1 MKKDQ
6 FDISQFDISIGEFDA
21 PGEAHEFSER
31 YKKTRERNKQKYLYS
46 RPQWR
51 KIASVAAAVALLI
64 ATPFAV
70 NAATDGELFERIW
83 GILGKKDVEA
93 HQEPVYEAEKDS
105 SYYIAY
111 PARNYAELD
120 PETAKALIGDCV
132 EELSLS
138 QEVDGTTI
146 TLLSAVRDDH
156 SAVVA
161 LTLEKEGGVDIL
173 NYSQLDNESKG
184 AWFSDNS
191 TFLFSIGNG
200 GNLYVDLDK
209 STDDKLYCYDYV
221 PLNTFGNG
229 SLRMEI
235 VQYPCTLGERDAL
248 LAEAYGSERAQA
260 VESGTKTTELRIP
273 CENRLGSTAFTNA
286 GGGRI
291 EMSPISMNID
301 MNTGLGLTAEQ
312 AYDPYSAYKICI
324 TFSDGST
331 YTVIEHEYPEVYDCG
346 EYIDNTSY
354 SCGSTDN
361 HYLLIFNRLVNP
373 EDVISVTVNGVG
385 YTR

>member
-1 MKKDQ
+1 MNKDQ
-6 FDISQFDISIGEFDA
+6 FDISIEEFDA
-21 PGEAHEFSER
+21 PGETHEFSER

-46 RPQWR
+46 RPQWQR
-51 KIASVAAAVALLI
+51 IASIAAAAALFI
-64 ATPFAV
+64 ATPFVV

-93 HQEPVYEAEKDS
+93 HQELVYEAEKDS

-111 PARNYAELD
+111 PARDYAELD

-132 EELSLS
+132 QELSLS

-146 TLLSAVRDDH
+146 TLLSAVRDNN

-173 NYSQLDNESKG
+173 DYSQLDNEAKG
-184 AWFSDNS
+184 AWFSEKS
-191 TFLFSIGNG
+191 TFLFNIGYG

-221 PLNTFGNG
+221 PLNTFGTG

-235 VQYPCTLGERDAL
+235 EQYPCTLGERDAL
-248 LAEAYGSERAQA
+248 LAEEYGSEQAQA
-260 VESGTKTTELRIP
+260 VENGKKTTELRIP
-273 CENRLGSTAFTNA
+273 CEKRLGSTAFTNA
-286 GGGRI
+286 GGGQI

-301 MNTGLGLTAEQ
+301 MNTGLGLTPGQ
-312 AYDPYSAYKICI
+312 AYDPYSAYKIVI
-324 TFSDGST
+324 TYRDGST
-331 YTVIEHEYPEVYDCG
+331 YTVLEHEYPDVYACD

-354 SCGSTDN
+354 SCGSLDN
-361 HYLLIFNRLVNP
+361 EFLLIFNRPVDP
-373 EDVISVTVNGVG
+373 EDVVSVTVNGIE

>member
-1 MKKDQ
+1 MNKDQ
-6 FDISQFDISIGEFDA
+6 FDISIEEFDA
-21 PGEAHEFSER
+21 PGETHEFSER

-46 RPQWR
+46 RPQWQR
-51 KIASVAAAVALLI
+51 IASIAAAAALFI
-64 ATPFAV
+64 ATPFVV

-93 HQEPVYEAEKDS
+93 HQELVYEAEKDS

-111 PARNYAELD
+111 PARDYAELD

-132 EELSLS
+132 QELSLS

-146 TLLSAVRDDH
+146 TLLSAVRDNN

-161 LTLEKEGGVDIL
+161 LTLEQEGGVDIL
-173 NYSQLDNESKG
+173 DYSQLDNEAKG
-184 AWFSDNS
+184 AWFSEKS
-191 TFLFSIGNG
+191 TFLFNIGYG

-221 PLNTFGNG
+221 PLNTFGTG

-235 VQYPCTLGERDAL
+235 EQYPCTLGERDAL
-248 LAEAYGSERAQA
+248 LAEEYGSEQAQA
-260 VESGTKTTELRIP
+260 VENGKKTTELRIP
-273 CENRLGSTAFTNA
+273 CEKRLGSTAFTNA
-286 GGGRI
+286 GGGQI

-301 MNTGLGLTAEQ
+301 MNTGLGLTPGQ
-312 AYDPYSAYKICI
+312 AYDPYSAYKIVI
-324 TFSDGST
+324 TYRDGST
-331 YTVIEHEYPEVYDCG
+331 YTVLEHEYPDVYACD

-354 SCGSTDN
+354 SCGSLDN
-361 HYLLIFNRLVNP
+361 EFLLIFNRLVDP
-373 EDVISVTVNGVG
+373 EDVVSVTVNGIE

>member
-1 MKKDQ
+1 MNKDQ
-6 FDISQFDISIGEFDA
+6 FDISIEEFDA
-21 PGEAHEFSER
+21 PGETHEFSER

-46 RPQWR
+46 RPQWQR
-51 KIASVAAAVALLI
+51 IASIAAAAALFI
-64 ATPFAV
+64 ATPFVV

-93 HQEPVYEAEKDS
+93 HQELVYEAEKDS

-111 PARNYAELD
+111 PARDYAELD

-132 EELSLS
+132 QELSLS

-146 TLLSAVRDDH
+146 TLLSAVRDNN

-173 NYSQLDNESKG
+173 DYSQLDNEAKG
-184 AWFSDNS
+184 AWFSEKS
-191 TFLFSIGNG
+191 TFLFNIGYG

-221 PLNTFGNG
+221 PLNTFGTG

-235 VQYPCTLGERDAL
+235 EQYPCTLGERDAL
-248 LAEAYGSERAQA
+248 LAEEYGSEQAQA
-260 VESGTKTTELRIP
+260 VENGKKTTELRIP
-273 CENRLGSTAFTNA
+273 CEKRLGSTAFTNA
-286 GGGRI
+286 GGGQI

-301 MNTGLGLTAEQ
+301 MNTGLGLTPGQ
-312 AYDPYSAYKICI
+312 AYDPYSAYKIVI
-324 TFSDGST
+324 TYRDGST
-331 YTVIEHEYPEVYDCG
+331 YTVLEHEYPDVYACD

-354 SCGSTDN
+354 SCGSLDN
-361 HYLLIFNRLVNP
+361 ELLLIFNRLVDP
-373 EDVISVTVNGVG
+373 EDVVSVTVNGIE

>member
-1 MKKDQ
+1 MNKDQ
-6 FDISQFDISIGEFDA
+6 FDISIEEFDA
-21 PGEAHEFSER
+21 PGETHEFSER

-46 RPQWR
+46 RPQWQR
-51 KIASVAAAVALLI
+51 IASIAAAAALFI
-64 ATPFAV
+64 ATPFVV

-93 HQEPVYEAEKDS
+93 HQELVYEAEKDS

-111 PARNYAELD
+111 PARDYAELD

-132 EELSLS
+132 QELSLS

-146 TLLSAVRDDH
+146 TLLSAVRDNN

-173 NYSQLDNESKG
+173 DYSQLDNEAKG
-184 AWFSDNS
+184 AWFSEKS
-191 TFLFSIGNG
+191 TFLFNIGYG

-221 PLNTFGNG
+221 PLNTFGTG

-235 VQYPCTLGERDAL
+235 EQYPCTLGERDAL
-248 LAEAYGSERAQA
+248 LAEEYGSEQAQA
-260 VESGTKTTELRIP
+260 VETGKKTTELRIP
-273 CENRLGSTAFTNA
+273 CEKRLGSTAFTNA
-286 GGGRI
+286 GGGQI

-301 MNTGLGLTAEQ
+301 MNTGLGLTPGQ
-312 AYDPYSAYKICI
+312 AYDPYSAYKIVI
-324 TFSDGST
+324 TYRDGST
-331 YTVIEHEYPEVYDCG
+331 YTVLEHEYPDVYACD

-354 SCGSTDN
+354 SCGSLDN
-361 HYLLIFNRLVNP
+361 EFLLIFNRLVDP
-373 EDVISVTVNGVG
+373 EDVVSVTVNGIE

>member
-1 MKKDQ
+1 MNKDQ
-6 FDISQFDISIGEFDA
+6 FDISIEEFDA
-21 PGEAHEFSER
+21 PGETHEFSER

-46 RPQWR
+46 RPQWQR
-51 KIASVAAAVALLI
+51 ITSIAAAAALFI
-64 ATPFAV
+64 ATPFVV

-93 HQEPVYEAEKDS
+93 HQELVYEAEKDS

-111 PARNYAELD
+111 PARDYAELD

-132 EELSLS
+132 QELSLS

-146 TLLSAVRDDH
+146 TLLSAVRDNN

-173 NYSQLDNESKG
+173 DYSQLDNEAKG
-184 AWFSDNS
+184 AWFSEKS
-191 TFLFSIGNG
+191 TFLFNIGYG

-221 PLNTFGNG
+221 PLNTFGTG

-235 VQYPCTLGERDAL
+235 EQYPCTLGERDAL
-248 LAEAYGSERAQA
+248 LAEEYGSEQAQA
-260 VESGTKTTELRIP
+260 VENGKKTTELRIP
-273 CENRLGSTAFTNA
+273 CEKRLGSTAFTNA
-286 GGGRI
+286 GGGQI

-301 MNTGLGLTAEQ
+301 MNTGLGLTPGQ
-312 AYDPYSAYKICI
+312 AYDPYSAYKIVI
-324 TFSDGST
+324 TYRDGST
-331 YTVIEHEYPEVYDCG
+331 YTVLEHEYPDVYACDEC
-346 EYIDNTSY
+346 IDNTSY
-354 SCGSTDN
+354 SCGSLDN
-361 HYLLIFNRLVNP
+361 EFLLIFNRLVDP
-373 EDVISVTVNGVG
+373 EDVVSVTVNGIE

>member
-1 MKKDQ
+1 MNKDQ
-6 FDISQFDISIGEFDA
+6 FDISIEEFDA
-21 PGEAHEFSER
+21 PGETHEFSER

-46 RPQWR
+46 RPQWQR
-51 KIASVAAAVALLI
+51 IASIAAAAALFI
-64 ATPFAV
+64 ATPFVV

-83 GILGKKDVEA
+83 GVLGKKDVEA
-93 HQEPVYEAEKDS
+93 HQELVYEAEKDS

-111 PARNYAELD
+111 PARDYAELD

-132 EELSLS
+132 QELSLS

-146 TLLSAVRDDH
+146 TLLSAVRDNN

-173 NYSQLDNESKG
+173 DYSQLDNEAKG
-184 AWFSDNS
+184 AWFSEKS
-191 TFLFSIGNG
+191 TFLFNIGYG

-221 PLNTFGNG
+221 PLNTFGTG

-235 VQYPCTLGERDAL
+235 EQYPCTLGERDAL
-248 LAEAYGSERAQA
+248 LAEEYGSEQAQA
-260 VESGTKTTELRIP
+260 VENGKKTTELRIP
-273 CENRLGSTAFTNA
+273 CEKRLGSTAFTNA
-286 GGGRI
+286 GGGQI

-301 MNTGLGLTAEQ
+301 MNTGLGLTPGQ
-312 AYDPYSAYKICI
+312 AYDPYSAYKIVI
-324 TFSDGST
+324 TYRDGST
-331 YTVIEHEYPEVYDCG
+331 YTVLEHEYPDVYACD

-354 SCGSTDN
+354 SCGSLDN
-361 HYLLIFNRLVNP
+361 EFLLIFNRLVDP
-373 EDVISVTVNGVG
+373 EDVVSITVNGIE

>member
-1 MKKDQ
+1 MNKDQ
-6 FDISQFDISIGEFDA
+6 FDISIEEFDA
-21 PGEAHEFSER
+21 PGETHEFSER

-46 RPQWR
+46 RPQWQR
-51 KIASVAAAVALLI
+51 ITSIAAAAALFI
-64 ATPFAV
+64 ATPFVV

-93 HQEPVYEAEKDS
+93 HQELVYEAEKDS

-111 PARNYAELD
+111 PARDYAELD

-132 EELSLS
+132 QELSLS

-146 TLLSAVRDDH
+146 TLLSAVRDNN
-156 SAVVA
+156 SAVIA

-173 NYSQLDNESKG
+173 DYSQLDNEAKG
-184 AWFSDNS
+184 AWFSEKS
-191 TFLFSIGNG
+191 TFLFNIGYG

-221 PLNTFGNG
+221 PLNTFGTG

-235 VQYPCTLGERDAL
+235 EQYPCTLGERDAL
-248 LAEAYGSERAQA
+248 LAEEYGSEQAQA
-260 VESGTKTTELRIP
+260 VENGKKTTELRIP
-273 CENRLGSTAFTNA
+273 CEKRLGSTAFTNA
-286 GGGRI
+286 GGGQI

-301 MNTGLGLTAEQ
+301 MNTGLGLTPGQ
-312 AYDPYSAYKICI
+312 AYDPYSAYKIVI
-324 TFSDGST
+324 TYRDGST
-331 YTVIEHEYPEVYDCG
+331 YTVLEHEYPDVYACD

-354 SCGSTDN
+354 SCGSLDN
-361 HYLLIFNRLVNP
+361 EFLLIFNRLVDP
-373 EDVISVTVNGVG
+373 EDVVSVTVNGIE

>member
-1 MKKDQ
+1 MNKDQ
-6 FDISQFDISIGEFDA
+6 FDISIEEFDA
-21 PGEAHEFSER
+21 PGETHEFSER
-31 YKKTRERNKQKYLYS
+31 YKKTRERNKQKYLYH
-46 RPQWR
+46 RPQWQR
-51 KIASVAAAVALLI
+51 IASIAAAAALFI
-64 ATPFAV
+64 ATPFVV

-83 GILGKKDVEA
+83 GILGKKNVEA

-111 PARNYAELD
+111 PAREYAELD
-120 PETAKALIGDCV
+120 PEIAKALIGDCV
-132 EELSLS
+132 EELSIS

-146 TLLSAVRDDH
+146 TFLSAVRDNN

-173 NYSQLDNESKG
+173 NYSQLDNEAKG
-184 AWFSDNS
+184 AWFSEAS
-191 TFLFSIGNG
+191 TFLFNIGYG

-209 STDDKLYCYDYV
+209 STEDKLYCYDYV

-235 VQYPCTLGERDAL
+235 EQYPCTLGERDAL
-248 LAEAYGSERAQA
+248 LAEAYGSEQAMA
-260 VESGTKTTELRIP
+260 VENGKKSISIDIP
-273 CENRLGSTAFTNA
+273 CGNRLESAEFTNA

-291 EMSPISMNID
+291 EMSPISMNVD
-301 MNTGLGLTAEQ
+301 MNTGLGLTPEQ
-312 AYDPYSAYKICI
+312 AYDPYSAYKIVI
-324 TFSDGST
+324 TYKDGST
-331 YTVIEHEYPEVYDCG
+331 YTVVEHEYPDVYACG

-354 SCGSTDN
+354 SCGSLDN
-361 HYLLIFNRLVNP
+361 EYLLIFNRLVNP
-373 EDVISVTVNGVG
+373 EDVVSVTVNGVE

>member
-1 MKKDQ
+1 MNKDQ
-6 FDISQFDISIGEFDA
+6 FDISIEEFDA
-21 PGEAHEFSER
+21 PGETHEFSER

-46 RPQWR
+46 RPQWQR
-51 KIASVAAAVALLI
+51 IASIAAAAALFI
-64 ATPFAV
+64 ATPFVV

-93 HQEPVYEAEKDS
+93 HQELVYEAEKDS
-105 SYYIAY
+105 SYYITY
-111 PARNYAELD
+111 PARDYAELD

-132 EELSLS
+132 QELSLS

-146 TLLSAVRDDH
+146 TLLSAVRDNN

-173 NYSQLDNESKG
+173 DYSQLDNEAKG
-184 AWFSDNS
+184 AWFSEKS
-191 TFLFSIGNG
+191 TFLFNIGYG

-221 PLNTFGNG
+221 PLNTFGTG

-235 VQYPCTLGERDAL
+235 EQYPCTLGERDAL
-248 LAEAYGSERAQA
+248 LAEEYGSEQAQA
-260 VESGTKTTELRIP
+260 VENGKKTTELRIP
-273 CENRLGSTAFTNA
+273 CEKRLGSTTFTNA
-286 GGGRI
+286 GGGQI

-301 MNTGLGLTAEQ
+301 MNTGLGLTPGQ
-312 AYDPYSAYKICI
+312 AYDPYSAYKIVI
-324 TFSDGST
+324 TYRDGST
-331 YTVIEHEYPEVYDCG
+331 YTVLEHEYPDVYACD

-354 SCGSTDN
+354 SCGSLDN
-361 HYLLIFNRLVNP
+361 EFLLIFNRLVDP
-373 EDVISVTVNGVG
+373 EDVVSVTVNGIE

>member
-1 MKKDQ
+1 MNKDQ
-6 FDISQFDISIGEFDA
+6 FDISIEEFDA
-21 PGEAHEFSER
+21 PGETHEFSER
-31 YKKTRERNKQKYLYS
+31 YKKTRERNKQKYLYH
-46 RPQWR
+46 RPQWQ
-51 KIASVAAAVALLI
+51 KIASIAAAAALFI
-64 ATPFAV
+64 ATPFVV

-120 PETAKALIGDCV
+120 PETAKALIGGCV
-132 EELSLS
+132 QELSIS

-146 TLLSAVRDDH
+146 TLLSAVRDNN

-161 LTLEKEGGVDIL
+161 LTLEKEGGVDVL
-173 NYSQLDNESKG
+173 DYSQLDNESKG
-184 AWFSDNS
+184 AWFSADS
-191 TFLFSIGNG
+191 TFLFNIGYG

-209 STDDKLYCYDYV
+209 STDEKLYCYDYV

-235 VQYPCTLGERDAL
+235 EQYPCTLGERDAL
-248 LAEAYGSERAQA
+248 LAEAYGSEQAMA
-260 VESGTKTTELRIP
+260 VENGKKTVSINIP
-273 CENRLGSTAFTNA
+273 CGNRLASAEFTNA

-301 MNTGLGLTAEQ
+301 MNTGLGLTPEQ
-312 AYDPYSAYKICI
+312 AYDPYSAYKIVI
-324 TFSDGST
+324 TYRDGST
-331 YTVIEHEYPEVYDCG
+331 YTVIEHEYPDVYACG

-354 SCGSTDN
+354 SCGSLDN
-361 HYLLIFNRLVNP
+361 EYLLIFNRLVNP
-373 EDVISVTVNGVG
+373 EDVVSVTVNDVE

>member
-1 MKKDQ
+1 MNKDQ
-6 FDISQFDISIGEFDA
+6 FDISIEEFDA
-21 PGEAHEFSER
+21 PGETHEFSER

-46 RPQWR
+46 RPQWQR
-51 KIASVAAAVALLI
+51 IASIAAAAALFI
-64 ATPFAV
+64 ATPFVV

-93 HQEPVYEAEKDS
+93 HQELVYEAEKDS

-111 PARNYAELD
+111 PARDYAELD

-132 EELSLS
+132 QELSLS

-146 TLLSAVRDDH
+146 TLLSAVRDNN

-173 NYSQLDNESKG
+173 DYSQLDNEAKG
-184 AWFSDNS
+184 AWFSEKS
-191 TFLFSIGNG
+191 TFLFNIGYG

-221 PLNTFGNG
+221 PLNTFGTG

-235 VQYPCTLGERDAL
+235 EQYPCTLGERDAL
-248 LAEAYGSERAQA
+248 LAEEYGSEQAQA
-260 VESGTKTTELRIP
+260 VENGKKTTELRIP
-273 CENRLGSTAFTNA
+273 CEKRLGSTTFTNA
-286 GGGRI
+286 GGGQI

-301 MNTGLGLTAEQ
+301 MNTGLGLTPGQ
-312 AYDPYSAYKICI
+312 AYDPYSAYKIVI
-324 TFSDGST
+324 TYRDGST
-331 YTVIEHEYPEVYDCG
+331 YTVLEHEYPDVYACD

-354 SCGSTDN
+354 SCGSLDN
-361 HYLLIFNRLVNP
+361 EFLLIFNRLVDP
-373 EDVISVTVNGVG
+373 EDVVSVTVNGIE

>member
-1 MKKDQ
+1 MNKDQ
-6 FDISQFDISIGEFDA
+6 FDISIEEFDA
-21 PGEAHEFSER
+21 PGETHEFSER

-46 RPQWR
+46 RPQWQR
-51 KIASVAAAVALLI
+51 IASIAAAAALFI
-64 ATPFAV
+64 ATPFVV

-93 HQEPVYEAEKDS
+93 HQELVYEAEKDS
-105 SYYIAY
+105 SYYITY
-111 PARNYAELD
+111 PARDYAELD

-132 EELSLS
+132 QELSLS

-146 TLLSAVRDDH
+146 TLLSAVRDNN

-173 NYSQLDNESKG
+173 DYSQLDNEAKG
-184 AWFSDNS
+184 AWFSEKS
-191 TFLFSIGNG
+191 TFLFNIGYG

-221 PLNTFGNG
+221 PLNTFGTG

-235 VQYPCTLGERDAL
+235 EQYPCTLGERDAL
-248 LAEAYGSERAQA
+248 LAEEYGSEQAQA
-260 VESGTKTTELRIP
+260 VENGKKTTELRIP
-273 CENRLGSTAFTNA
+273 CEKRLGSTAFTNA
-286 GGGRI
+286 GGGQI

-301 MNTGLGLTAEQ
+301 MNTGLGLTPGQ
-312 AYDPYSAYKICI
+312 AYDPYSAYKIVI
-324 TFSDGST
+324 TYRDGST
-331 YTVIEHEYPEVYDCG
+331 YTVLEHEYPDVYACD

-354 SCGSTDN
+354 SCGSLDN
-361 HYLLIFNRLVNP
+361 EFLLIFNRLVDP
-373 EDVISVTVNGVG
+373 EDVVSVTVNGIE

>member
-1 MKKDQ
+1 MNKDQ
-6 FDISQFDISIGEFDA
+6 FDISIEEFDA
-21 PGEAHEFSER
+21 PGETHEFSER

-46 RPQWR
+46 RPQWQR
-51 KIASVAAAVALLI
+51 ITSIAAAAALFI
-64 ATPFAV
+64 ATPFVV

-93 HQEPVYEAEKDS
+93 HQELVYEAEKDS

-111 PARNYAELD
+111 PARDYAELD

-132 EELSLS
+132 QELSLS

-146 TLLSAVRDDH
+146 TLLSAVRDNN

-173 NYSQLDNESKG
+173 DYSQLDNEAKG
-184 AWFSDNS
+184 AWFSEKS
-191 TFLFSIGNG
+191 TFLFNIGYG

-221 PLNTFGNG
+221 PLNTFGKG

-235 VQYPCTLGERDAL
+235 EQYPCTLGERDAL
-248 LAEAYGSERAQA
+248 LAEEYGSEQAQA
-260 VESGTKTTELRIP
+260 VENGKKTTELRIP
-273 CENRLGSTAFTNA
+273 CEKRLGSTAFTNA
-286 GGGRI
+286 GGGQI

-301 MNTGLGLTAEQ
+301 MNTGLGLTPGQ
-312 AYDPYSAYKICI
+312 AYDPYSAYKIVI
-324 TFSDGST
+324 TYRDGST
-331 YTVIEHEYPEVYDCG
+331 YTVLEHEYPDVYACD

-354 SCGSTDN
+354 SCGSLDN
-361 HYLLIFNRLVNP
+361 EFLLIFNRLVDP
-373 EDVISVTVNGVG
+373 EDVVSVTVNGIE

>member
-1 MKKDQ
+1 MNKDQ
-6 FDISQFDISIGEFDA
+6 FDISIEEFDA
-21 PGEAHEFSER
+21 PGETHEFSER

-46 RPQWR
+46 RPQWQR
-51 KIASVAAAVALLI
+51 IASIAAAAALFI
-64 ATPFAV
+64 ATPFVV

-93 HQEPVYEAEKDS
+93 HQELVYEAEKDS

-111 PARNYAELD
+111 PARDYAELD

-132 EELSLS
+132 QELSLS

-146 TLLSAVRDDH
+146 TLLSAVRDNN

-173 NYSQLDNESKG
+173 DYSQLDNEAKG
-184 AWFSDNS
+184 AWFSEKS
-191 TFLFSIGNG
+191 TFLFNIGYG

-221 PLNTFGNG
+221 HLNTFGTG
-229 SLRMEI
+229 SLRLEI
-235 VQYPCTLGERDAL
+235 EQYPCTLGERDAL
-248 LAEAYGSERAQA
+248 LAEEYGSEQAQA
-260 VESGTKTTELRIP
+260 VENGKKTTELRIP
-273 CENRLGSTAFTNA
+273 CEKRLGSTAFTNA
-286 GGGRI
+286 GGGQI

-301 MNTGLGLTAEQ
+301 MNTGLGLTPGQ
-312 AYDPYSAYKICI
+312 AYDPYSAYKIVI
-324 TFSDGST
+324 TYRDGST
-331 YTVIEHEYPEVYDCG
+331 YTVLEHEYPDVYACD

-354 SCGSTDN
+354 SCGSLDN
-361 HYLLIFNRLVNP
+361 EFLLIFNRLVDP
-373 EDVISVTVNGVG
+373 EDVVSVTVNGIE

>member
-1 MKKDQ
+1 MNKDQ
-6 FDISQFDISIGEFDA
+6 FDISIEEFDA
-21 PGEAHEFSER
+21 PGETHEFSEG
-31 YKKTRERNKQKYLYS
+31 YKKTRERNKQKYLYH
-46 RPQWR
+46 RPQWQ
-51 KIASVAAAVALLI
+51 KIASIAAAAALFI
-64 ATPFAV
+64 ATPFVV

-93 HQEPVYEAEKDS
+93 HQELVYEAEKDS

-111 PARNYAELD
+111 PAREYAETD
-120 PETAKALIGDCV
+120 PETVQALIGDCV
-132 EELSLS
+132 EELSIS

-146 TLLSAVRDDH
+146 TLLTAVRDNH

-173 NYSQLDNESKG
+173 DYSQLDNESKG
-184 AWFSDNS
+184 AWFSADS
-191 TFLFSIGNG
+191 TFLFNIGYG

-209 STDDKLYCYDYV
+209 STGDKLYCYDYV

-235 VQYPCTLGERDAL
+235 EQYPCTLGERDAL
-248 LAEAYGSERAQA
+248 LAEAYGSEQAQA
-260 VESGTKTTELRIP
+260 VESGKKTTGLRIP
-273 CENRLGSTAFTNA
+273 CGNRLGSTEFTNA

-312 AYDPYSAYKICI
+312 AYDPYSAYKIVI
-324 TFSDGST
+324 TYSDGST
-331 YTVIEHEYPEVYDCG
+331 YTVIEHEYPDVYTCE

-354 SCGSTDN
+354 SCGSLDN
-361 HYLLIFNRLVNP
+361 EYLLIFNRLVNP
-373 EDVISVTVNGVG
+373 EDVVSVTVNGVE

>member
-1 MKKDQ
+1 MNKDQ
-6 FDISQFDISIGEFDA
+6 FDISIEEFDA
-21 PGEAHEFSER
+21 PGETHEFSER

-46 RPQWR
+46 RPQWQR
-51 KIASVAAAVALLI
+51 IASIAAAAALFI
-64 ATPFAV
+64 ATPFVV

-93 HQEPVYEAEKDS
+93 HQELVYEAKKDS

-111 PARNYAELD
+111 PARDYAELD

-132 EELSLS
+132 QELSLS

-146 TLLSAVRDDH
+146 TLLSAVRDNN

-173 NYSQLDNESKG
+173 DYSQLDNEAKG
-184 AWFSDNS
+184 AWFSEKS
-191 TFLFSIGNG
+191 TFLFNIGYG

-221 PLNTFGNG
+221 PLNTFGTG

-235 VQYPCTLGERDAL
+235 EQYPCTLGERDAL
-248 LAEAYGSERAQA
+248 LAEEYGSEQAQA
-260 VESGTKTTELRIP
+260 VENGKKTTELRIP
-273 CENRLGSTAFTNA
+273 CEKRLGSTAFTNA
-286 GGGRI
+286 GGGQI

-301 MNTGLGLTAEQ
+301 MNTGLGLTPGQ
-312 AYDPYSAYKICI
+312 AYDPYSAYKIVI
-324 TFSDGST
+324 TYRDGST
-331 YTVIEHEYPEVYDCG
+331 YTVLEHEYPDVYACD

-354 SCGSTDN
+354 SCGSLDN
-361 HYLLIFNRLVNP
+361 EFLLIFNRLVDP
-373 EDVISVTVNGVG
+373 EDVVSVTVNGIE

>member
-1 MKKDQ
+1 MNKDQ
-6 FDISQFDISIGEFDA
+6 FDISIEEFDA
-21 PGEAHEFSER
+21 PGETHEFSER
-31 YKKTRERNKQKYLYS
+31 YKKTRERNKQKYLYH
-46 RPQWR
+46 RPQWQ
-51 KIASVAAAVALLI
+51 KIASIAAAAALFI
-64 ATPFAV
+64 ATPFVV

-93 HQEPVYEAEKDS
+93 HQELVYEAEKDS

-111 PARNYAELD
+111 PAREYAELD

-138 QEVDGTTI
+138 REIDGTTI
-146 TLLSAVRDDH
+146 TLLSAVRDNN

-161 LTLEKEGGVDIL
+161 LTLEKEGGVDVL
-173 NYSQLDNESKG
+173 DYSRLDNEAKG
-184 AWFSDNS
+184 AWFSEKS
-191 TFLFSIGNG
+191 TFVFNIGYG

-209 STDDKLYCYDYV
+209 STDEKLYCYDYV

-235 VQYPCTLGERDAL
+235 EQYPCTLGERDAL
-248 LAEAYGSERAQA
+248 LAEAYGSEQAMA
-260 VESGTKTTELRIP
+260 VENGKKTVSINIP
-273 CENRLGSTAFTNA
+273 CENRLASAEFTNA

-301 MNTGLGLTAEQ
+301 MNTGLGLTPEQ
-312 AYDPYSAYKICI
+312 AYDPYSAYKIVV
-324 TFSDGST
+324 TYRDGST
-331 YTVIEHEYPEVYDCG
+331 YTVVEHEYPDVYACG

-354 SCGSTDN
+354 SCGSLDN
-361 HYLLIFNRLVNP
+361 EYLLIFNRLVNP
-373 EDVISVTVNGVG
+373 EDVVSVTVNGVE

>member
-1 MKKDQ
+1 MNKDQ
-6 FDISQFDISIGEFDA
+6 FDISIEEFDA
-21 PGEAHEFSER
+21 PGETHEFSER

-46 RPQWR
+46 RPQWQR
-51 KIASVAAAVALLI
+51 IASIAAAAALFI
-64 ATPFAV
+64 ATPFVV

-93 HQEPVYEAEKDS
+93 HQELVYEAEKDS

-111 PARNYAELD
+111 PARDYAELD

-132 EELSLS
+132 QELSLS

-146 TLLSAVRDDH
+146 TLLSAVRDNN
-156 SAVVA
+156 SAVIA

-173 NYSQLDNESKG
+173 DYSQLDNEAKG
-184 AWFSDNS
+184 AWFSEKS
-191 TFLFSIGNG
+191 TFLFNIGYG

-221 PLNTFGNG
+221 PLNTFGTG

-235 VQYPCTLGERDAL
+235 EQYPCTLGERDAL
-248 LAEAYGSERAQA
+248 LAEEYGSEQAQA
-260 VESGTKTTELRIP
+260 VENGKKTTELRIP
-273 CENRLGSTAFTNA
+273 CEKRLGSTAFTNA
-286 GGGRI
+286 GGGQI

-301 MNTGLGLTAEQ
+301 MNTGLGLTPGQ
-312 AYDPYSAYKICI
+312 AYDPYSAYKIVI
-324 TFSDGST
+324 TYRDGST
-331 YTVIEHEYPEVYDCG
+331 YTVLEHEYPDVYACD

-354 SCGSTDN
+354 SCGSLDN
-361 HYLLIFNRLVNP
+361 EFLLIFNRLVDP
-373 EDVISVTVNGVG
+373 EDVVSVTVNGIE

>member
-1 MKKDQ
+1 MNKDQ
-6 FDISQFDISIGEFDA
+6 FDISIEEFDA
-21 PGEAHEFSER
+21 PGETHEFSER

-46 RPQWR
+46 RPQWQR
-51 KIASVAAAVALLI
+51 IASIAAAAALFI
-64 ATPFAV
+64 ATPFVV

-93 HQEPVYEAEKDS
+93 HQELVYEAEKDS

-111 PARNYAELD
+111 PARDYAELD

-132 EELSLS
+132 QELSLS
-138 QEVDGTTI
+138 QEVDGTMI
-146 TLLSAVRDDH
+146 TLLSAVRDNN

-173 NYSQLDNESKG
+173 DYSQLDNEAKG
-184 AWFSDNS
+184 AWFSEKS
-191 TFLFSIGNG
+191 TFLFNIGYG

-221 PLNTFGNG
+221 PLNTFGTG

-235 VQYPCTLGERDAL
+235 EQYPCTLGERDAL
-248 LAEAYGSERAQA
+248 LAEEYGSEQAQA
-260 VESGTKTTELRIP
+260 VENGKKTTELRIP
-273 CENRLGSTAFTNA
+273 CEKRLGSTAFTNA
-286 GGGRI
+286 GGGQI
-291 EMSPISMNID
+291 EISPISMNID
-301 MNTGLGLTAEQ
+301 MNTGLGLTPGQ
-312 AYDPYSAYKICI
+312 AYDPYSAYKIVI
-324 TFSDGST
+324 TYRDGST
-331 YTVIEHEYPEVYDCG
+331 YTVLEHEYPDVYACD

-354 SCGSTDN
+354 SCGSLDN
-361 HYLLIFNRLVNP
+361 EFLLIFNRLVDP
-373 EDVISVTVNGVG
+373 EDVVSVTVNGIE

>member
-1 MKKDQ
+1 MNKDQ
-6 FDISQFDISIGEFDA
+6 FDISIEEFDA
-21 PGEAHEFSER
+21 PGETHEFSER
-31 YKKTRERNKQKYLYS
+31 YKKTRERNKQKYLYH
-46 RPQWR
+46 RPQWQR
-51 KIASVAAAVALLI
+51 IASIAAAAALFI
-64 ATPFAV
+64 ATPFVV

-105 SYYIAY
+105 GYYIAY
-111 PARNYAELD
+111 PARDYAELD

-138 QEVDGTTI
+138 QEIDGTTI
-146 TLLSAVRDDH
+146 TLLSAVRDNN

-173 NYSQLDNESKG
+173 NYSRLDNEAKG
-184 AWFSDNS
+184 AWFSENS
-191 TFLFSIGNG
+191 TFVFNIGYG

-209 STDDKLYCYDYV
+209 STDEKLYCYDYV

-235 VQYPCTLGERDAL
+235 EQYPCTLGERDAL
-248 LAEAYGSERAQA
+248 LAEAYGSEQAMA
-260 VESGTKTTELRIP
+260 VESGKKTVIINIP
-273 CENRLGSTAFTNA
+273 CENRLGSAVFTNA

-301 MNTGLGLTAEQ
+301 MNTGLGLTPEQ
-312 AYDPYSAYKICI
+312 AYDPYSAYKIVI
-324 TFSDGST
+324 TYKDGST
-331 YTVIEHEYPEVYDCG
+331 YTVIEHEYPDVYACG

-354 SCGSTDN
+354 SCGSLDN
-361 HYLLIFNRLVNP
+361 EYLLIFNRLVNP
-373 EDVISVTVNGVG
+373 EDVVSVTVNGVE

>member
-1 MKKDQ
+1 MNKDQ
-6 FDISQFDISIGEFDA
+6 FDISIEEFDA
-21 PGEAHEFSER
+21 PGETHEFSEG
-31 YKKTRERNKQKYLYS
+31 YKKTRERNKQKYLYH
-46 RPQWR
+46 RPQWQ
-51 KIASVAAAVALLI
+51 KIASIAAAAALFI
-64 ATPFAV
+64 ATPFVV

-93 HQEPVYEAEKDS
+93 HQELVYEAEKDS

-111 PARNYAELD
+111 PARDYAELD

-132 EELSLS
+132 QELSLS

-146 TLLSAVRDDH
+146 TLLSAVRDNN

-173 NYSQLDNESKG
+173 DYSQLDNEAKG
-184 AWFSDNS
+184 AWFSEKS
-191 TFLFSIGNG
+191 TFLFNIGYG

-221 PLNTFGNG
+221 SLNTFGTG

-235 VQYPCTLGERDAL
+235 EQYPCTLGERDAL
-248 LAEAYGSERAQA
+248 LAEEYGSEQAQA
-260 VESGTKTTELRIP
+260 VENGKKTTELRIP
-273 CENRLGSTAFTNA
+273 CEKRLGSTAFTNA
-286 GGGRI
+286 GGGQI

-301 MNTGLGLTAEQ
+301 MNTGLGLTPGQ
-312 AYDPYSAYKICI
+312 AYDPYSAYKIVI
-324 TFSDGST
+324 TYRDGST
-331 YTVIEHEYPEVYDCG
+331 YTVLEHEYPDVYACD

-354 SCGSTDN
+354 SCGSLDN
-361 HYLLIFNRLVNP
+361 EFLLIFNRLVDP
-373 EDVISVTVNGVG
+373 EDVVSVTVNGIE

>member
-1 MKKDQ
+1 MNKDQ
-6 FDISQFDISIGEFDA
+6 FDISIEEFDA
-21 PGEAHEFSER
+21 PGETHEFSER

-46 RPQWR
+46 RPQWQR
-51 KIASVAAAVALLI
+51 ITSIAAAAALFI
-64 ATPFAV
+64 ATPFVV

-93 HQEPVYEAEKDS
+93 HQELVYEAEKDS

-111 PARNYAELD
+111 PARDYAELD

-132 EELSLS
+132 QELSLS

-146 TLLSAVRDDH
+146 TLLSAVRDNN
-156 SAVVA
+156 SAVIA
-161 LTLEKEGGVDIL
+161 LTHEKEGGVDIL
-173 NYSQLDNESKG
+173 DYSQLDNEAKG
-184 AWFSDNS
+184 AWFSEKS
-191 TFLFSIGNG
+191 TFLFNIGYG

-221 PLNTFGNG
+221 PLNTFGTG

-235 VQYPCTLGERDAL
+235 EQYPCTLGERDAL
-248 LAEAYGSERAQA
+248 LAEEYGSEQAQA
-260 VESGTKTTELRIP
+260 VENGKKTTELRIP
-273 CENRLGSTAFTNA
+273 CEKRLGSTAFTNA
-286 GGGRI
+286 GGGQI

-301 MNTGLGLTAEQ
+301 MNTGLGLTPGQ
-312 AYDPYSAYKICI
+312 AYDPYSAYKIVI
-324 TFSDGST
+324 TYRDGST
-331 YTVIEHEYPEVYDCG
+331 YTVLEHEYPDVYACD

-354 SCGSTDN
+354 SCGSLDN
-361 HYLLIFNRLVNP
+361 EFLLIFNRLVDP
-373 EDVISVTVNGVG
+373 EDVVSVTVNGIE

>member
-1 MKKDQ
+1 MNKDQ
-6 FDISQFDISIGEFDA
+6 FDISIEEFDA
-21 PGEAHEFSER
+21 PGETHEFSER
-31 YKKTRERNKQKYLYS
+31 YKKTRERNKQKYLYH
-46 RPQWR
+46 RPQWQ
-51 KIASVAAAVALLI
+51 KIASIAAAAALFI
-64 ATPFAV
+64 ATPFVV

-93 HQEPVYEAEKDS
+93 HQELVYEAEKDS

-111 PARNYAELD
+111 PARDYAELD

-132 EELSLS
+132 QELSLS

-146 TLLSAVRDDH
+146 TLLSAVRDNN

-173 NYSQLDNESKG
+173 DYSQLDNEAKG
-184 AWFSDNS
+184 AWFSEKS
-191 TFLFSIGNG
+191 TFLFNIGYG

-221 PLNTFGNG
+221 PLNTFGTG

-235 VQYPCTLGERDAL
+235 EQYPCTLGERDAL
-248 LAEAYGSERAQA
+248 LAEEYGSEQAQA
-260 VESGTKTTELRIP
+260 VENGKKTTELRIP
-273 CENRLGSTAFTNA
+273 CEKRLGSTAFTNA
-286 GGGRI
+286 GGGQI

-301 MNTGLGLTAEQ
+301 MNTGLGLTPGQ
-312 AYDPYSAYKICI
+312 AYDPYSAYKIVI
-324 TFSDGST
+324 TYRDGST
-331 YTVIEHEYPEVYDCG
+331 YTVLEHEYPDVYACD

-354 SCGSTDN
+354 SCGSLDN
-361 HYLLIFNRLVNP
+361 EFLLIFNRLVDP
-373 EDVISVTVNGVG
+373 EDVVSVTVNGIE

>member
-1 MKKDQ
+1 MNKDQ
-6 FDISQFDISIGEFDA
+6 FDISIEEFDA
-21 PGEAHEFSER
+21 PGETHEFSER

-46 RPQWR
+46 RPQWQR
-51 KIASVAAAVALLI
+51 ITSIAAAAALFI
-64 ATPFAV
+64 ATPFVV

-93 HQEPVYEAEKDS
+93 HQELVYEAEKDS

-111 PARNYAELD
+111 PARDYAELD

-132 EELSLS
+132 QELSLS

-146 TLLSAVRDDH
+146 TLLSAVRDNN

-173 NYSQLDNESKG
+173 DYSQLDNEAKG
-184 AWFSDNS
+184 AWFSEKS
-191 TFLFSIGNG
+191 TFLFNIGYG

-221 PLNTFGNG
+221 PLNTFGTG

-235 VQYPCTLGERDAL
+235 EQYPCTLGERDAL
-248 LAEAYGSERAQA
+248 LAEEYGSEQAQA
-260 VESGTKTTELRIP
+260 VENGKKTTELRIP
-273 CENRLGSTAFTNA
+273 CEKRLGSTAFTNA
-286 GGGRI
+286 GGGQI

-301 MNTGLGLTAEQ
+301 MNTGLGLTPGQ
-312 AYDPYSAYKICI
+312 AYDPYSAYKIVI
-324 TFSDGST
+324 TYRDGST
-331 YTVIEHEYPEVYDCG
+331 YTVLEHEYPDVYACD

-354 SCGSTDN
+354 SCGSLDN
-361 HYLLIFNRLVNP
+361 EFLLIFNRLVDP
-373 EDVISVTVNGVG
+373 EDVVSVTVNGIE

>member
-1 MKKDQ
+1 MNKDQ
-6 FDISQFDISIGEFDA
+6 FDISIEEFDA
-21 PGEAHEFSER
+21 PGETHEFSER

-46 RPQWR
+46 RPQWQR
-51 KIASVAAAVALLI
+51 IASIAAAAALFI
-64 ATPFAV
+64 ATPFVV

-93 HQEPVYEAEKDS
+93 HQELVYEAEKDS

-111 PARNYAELD
+111 PARDYAELD

-132 EELSLS
+132 QELSLS
-138 QEVDGTTI
+138 QEVDGTMI
-146 TLLSAVRDDH
+146 TLLSAVRDNN

-173 NYSQLDNESKG
+173 DYSQLDNEAKG
-184 AWFSDNS
+184 AWFSEKS
-191 TFLFSIGNG
+191 TFLFNIGYG

-221 PLNTFGNG
+221 PLNTFGTG

-235 VQYPCTLGERDAL
+235 EQYPCTLGERDAL
-248 LAEAYGSERAQA
+248 LAEEYGSEQAQA
-260 VESGTKTTELRIP
+260 VENGKKTTELRIP
-273 CENRLGSTAFTNA
+273 CEKRLGSTAFTNA
-286 GGGRI
+286 GGGQI

-301 MNTGLGLTAEQ
+301 MNTGLGLTPGQ
-312 AYDPYSAYKICI
+312 AYDPYSAYKIVI
-324 TFSDGST
+324 TYRDGST
-331 YTVIEHEYPEVYDCG
+331 YTVLEHEYPDVYACD

-354 SCGSTDN
+354 SCGSLDN
-361 HYLLIFNRLVNP
+361 EFLLIFNRLVDP
-373 EDVISVTVNGVG
+373 EDVVSVTVNGIE

>member
-1 MKKDQ
+1 MNKDQ
-6 FDISQFDISIGEFDA
+6 FDISIEEFDA
-21 PGEAHEFSER
+21 PGETHEFSER

-46 RPQWR
+46 RPQWQR
-51 KIASVAAAVALLI
+51 ITSIAAAAALFI
-64 ATPFAV
+64 ATPFVV

-93 HQEPVYEAEKDS
+93 HQELVYEAEKDS

-111 PARNYAELD
+111 PARDYAELD
-120 PETAKALIGDCV
+120 PETAKALIGDCDQ
-132 EELSLS
+132 ELSLS

-146 TLLSAVRDDH
+146 TLLSAVRDNN

-173 NYSQLDNESKG
+173 DYSQLDNEAKG
-184 AWFSDNS
+184 AWFSEKS
-191 TFLFSIGNG
+191 TFLFNIGYG

-221 PLNTFGNG
+221 PLNTFGTG

-235 VQYPCTLGERDAL
+235 EQYPCTLGERDAL
-248 LAEAYGSERAQA
+248 LAEEYGSEQAQA
-260 VESGTKTTELRIP
+260 VENGKKTTELRIP
-273 CENRLGSTAFTNA
+273 CEKRLGSTAFTNA
-286 GGGRI
+286 GGGQI

-301 MNTGLGLTAEQ
+301 MNTGLGLTPGQ
-312 AYDPYSAYKICI
+312 AYDPYSAYKIVI
-324 TFSDGST
+324 TYRDGST
-331 YTVIEHEYPEVYDCG
+331 YTVLEHEYPDVYACD

-354 SCGSTDN
+354 SCGSLDN
-361 HYLLIFNRLVNP
+361 EFLLIFNRLVDP
-373 EDVISVTVNGVG
+373 EDVVSVTVNGIE

>member
-1 MKKDQ
+1 MNKDQ
-6 FDISQFDISIGEFDA
+6 FDISIEEFDA
-21 PGEAHEFSER
+21 PGETHEFSER

-46 RPQWR
+46 RPQWQR
-51 KIASVAAAVALLI
+51 ITSIAAAAALFI
-64 ATPFAV
+64 ATPFVV

-93 HQEPVYEAEKDS
+93 HQELVYEAEKDS

-111 PARNYAELD
+111 PARDYAELD

-132 EELSLS
+132 QELSLS

-146 TLLSAVRDDH
+146 TLLSAVRDNN

-173 NYSQLDNESKG
+173 DYSQLDNEAKG
-184 AWFSDNS
+184 AWFSEKS
-191 TFLFSIGNG
+191 TFLFNIGYG

-221 PLNTFGNG
+221 PLNTFGTG

-235 VQYPCTLGERDAL
+235 EQYPCTLGERDAL
-248 LAEAYGSERAQA
+248 LAEEYVSEQAQA
-260 VESGTKTTELRIP
+260 VENGKKTTELRIP
-273 CENRLGSTAFTNA
+273 CEKRLGSTAFTNA
-286 GGGRI
+286 GGGQI

-301 MNTGLGLTAEQ
+301 MNTGLGLTPGQ
-312 AYDPYSAYKICI
+312 AYDPYSAYKIVI
-324 TFSDGST
+324 TYRDGST
-331 YTVIEHEYPEVYDCG
+331 YTVLEHEYPDVYACD

-354 SCGSTDN
+354 SCGSLDN
-361 HYLLIFNRLVNP
+361 EFLLIFNRLVDP
-373 EDVISVTVNGVG
+373 EDVVSVTVNGIE

>member
-1 MKKDQ
+1 MNKDQ
-6 FDISQFDISIGEFDA
+6 FDISIEEFDA
-21 PGEAHEFSER
+21 PGETHEFSER

-46 RPQWR
+46 RPQWQR
-51 KIASVAAAVALLI
+51 ITSIAAAAALFI
-64 ATPFAV
+64 ATPFVV

-93 HQEPVYEAEKDS
+93 HQELVYEAEKDS

-111 PARNYAELD
+111 PARDYAELD

-132 EELSLS
+132 QELSLS

-146 TLLSAVRDDH
+146 TLLSAVRDNN

-173 NYSQLDNESKG
+173 DYSQLDNEAKG
-184 AWFSDNS
+184 AWFSEKS
-191 TFLFSIGNG
+191 TFLFNIGYG

-221 PLNTFGNG
+221 PLNTFGTG

-235 VQYPCTLGERDAL
+235 EQYPCTLGERDAL
-248 LAEAYGSERAQA
+248 LAEEYGSEQAQA
-260 VESGTKTTELRIP
+260 VENGEKTTELRIP
-273 CENRLGSTAFTNA
+273 CEKRLGSTAFTNA
-286 GGGRI
+286 GGGQI

-301 MNTGLGLTAEQ
+301 MNTGLGLTPGQ
-312 AYDPYSAYKICI
+312 AYDPYSAYKIVI
-324 TFSDGST
+324 TYRDGST
-331 YTVIEHEYPEVYDCG
+331 YTVLEHEYPDVYACD

-354 SCGSTDN
+354 SCGSLDN
-361 HYLLIFNRLVNP
+361 EFLLIFNRLVDP
-373 EDVISVTVNGVG
+373 EDVVSVTVNGIE

>member
-1 MKKDQ
+1 MNKDQ
-6 FDISQFDISIGEFDA
+6 FDISIEEFDA
-21 PGEAHEFSER
+21 PGETHEFSER

-46 RPQWR
+46 RPQWQR
-51 KIASVAAAVALLI
+51 IASIAAAAALFI
-64 ATPFAV
+64 ATPFVV

-93 HQEPVYEAEKDS
+93 HQELVYEAEKDS

-111 PARNYAELD
+111 PARDYAELD

-132 EELSLS
+132 QELSLS

-146 TLLSAVRDDH
+146 TLLSAVRDNN

-173 NYSQLDNESKG
+173 DYSQLDNEAKG
-184 AWFSDNS
+184 AWVSEKS
-191 TFLFSIGNG
+191 TFLFNIGYG

-221 PLNTFGNG
+221 PLNIFGTG

-235 VQYPCTLGERDAL
+235 EQYPCTLGERDAL
-248 LAEAYGSERAQA
+248 LAEEYGSEQAQA
-260 VESGTKTTELRIP
+260 VENGKKTTELRIP
-273 CENRLGSTAFTNA
+273 CEKRLGSTAFTNA
-286 GGGRI
+286 GGGQI

-301 MNTGLGLTAEQ
+301 MNTGLGLTPGQ
-312 AYDPYSAYKICI
+312 AYDPYSAYKIVI
-324 TFSDGST
+324 TYRDGST
-331 YTVIEHEYPEVYDCG
+331 YTVLEHEYPDVYACD

-354 SCGSTDN
+354 SCGSLDN
-361 HYLLIFNRLVNP
+361 EFLLIFNRLVDP
-373 EDVISVTVNGVG
+373 EDVVSVTVNGIE

>member
-1 MKKDQ
+1 MNKDQ
-6 FDISQFDISIGEFDA
+6 FDISIEEFDA
-21 PGEAHEFSER
+21 PGETHEFSER

-46 RPQWR
+46 RPQWQR
-51 KIASVAAAVALLI
+51 IASIAAAAALFI
-64 ATPFAV
+64 ATPFVV

-93 HQEPVYEAEKDS
+93 HQELVYEAEKDS

-111 PARNYAELD
+111 PARDYAELD

-132 EELSLS
+132 QELSLS

-146 TLLSAVRDDH
+146 TLLSAVRDNN

-173 NYSQLDNESKG
+173 DYSQLDNEAKG
-184 AWFSDNS
+184 AWFSEKS
-191 TFLFSIGNG
+191 TFLFNIGYG

-221 PLNTFGNG
+221 PLNTFGTG
-229 SLRMEI
+229 SLLMESE
-235 VQYPCTLGERDAL
+235 QYPCTLGARDAL
-248 LAEAYGSERAQA
+248 LAEEYGSEQAQA
-260 VESGTKTTELRIP
+260 VENGKKTTELRIP
-273 CENRLGSTAFTNA
+273 CEKRLGSTAFTNA
-286 GGGRI
+286 GGGQI

-301 MNTGLGLTAEQ
+301 MNTGLGLTPGQ
-312 AYDPYSAYKICI
+312 AYDPYSAYKIVI
-324 TFSDGST
+324 TYRDGST
-331 YTVIEHEYPEVYDCG
+331 YTVLEHEYPDVYACD

-354 SCGSTDN
+354 SCGSLDN
-361 HYLLIFNRLVNP
+361 EFLLIFNRLVDP
-373 EDVISVTVNGVG
+373 EDVVSVTVNGIE

>member
-1 MKKDQ
+1 MNKDQ
-6 FDISQFDISIGEFDA
+6 FDISIEEFDA
-21 PGEAHEFSER
+21 PGETHEFSER

-46 RPQWR
+46 RPQWQR
-51 KIASVAAAVALLI
+51 IASIAAAAALFI
-64 ATPFAV
+64 ATPFVV

-93 HQEPVYEAEKDS
+93 HQELVYEAEKDS

-111 PARNYAELD
+111 PARDYAELD

-132 EELSLS
+132 QELSLS

-146 TLLSAVRDDH
+146 TLLSAVRDNN

-173 NYSQLDNESKG
+173 DYSQLDNEAKG
-184 AWFSDNS
+184 AWFSEKS
-191 TFLFSIGNG
+191 TFLFNIGYG

-221 PLNTFGNG
+221 PLNTFGTG

-235 VQYPCTLGERDAL
+235 EQYPCTLGERDAL
-248 LAEAYGSERAQA
+248 LAEEYGSEQAQA
-260 VESGTKTTELRIP
+260 VENGKKTTELRIP
-273 CENRLGSTAFTNA
+273 CEKRLGSTAFTNA
-286 GGGRI
+286 GGGQI

-301 MNTGLGLTAEQ
+301 MNTGLGLTPGQ
-312 AYDPYSAYKICI
+312 AYDPYSAYKIVI
-324 TFSDGST
+324 TYRDGST
-331 YTVIEHEYPEVYDCG
+331 YTVLEHEYPDVYACD

-354 SCGSTDN
+354 SCGSLDN
-361 HYLLIFNRLVNP
+361 EFLLIFNRLVDP
-373 EDVISVTVNGVG
+373 EDVVSVTVNGIE

>member
-1 MKKDQ
+1 MNKDQ
-6 FDISQFDISIGEFDA
+6 FNISIEEFDA
-21 PGEAHEFSER
+21 PGETHEFSER

-46 RPQWR
+46 RPQWQR
-51 KIASVAAAVALLI
+51 ITSIAAAAALFI
-64 ATPFAV
+64 ATPFVV

-93 HQEPVYEAEKDS
+93 HQELVYEAEKDS

-111 PARNYAELD
+111 PARDYAELD

-132 EELSLS
+132 QELSLS

-146 TLLSAVRDDH
+146 TLLSAVRDNN

-173 NYSQLDNESKG
+173 DYSQLDNEAKG
-184 AWFSDNS
+184 AWFSEKS
-191 TFLFSIGNG
+191 TFLFNIGYG

-221 PLNTFGNG
+221 PLNTFGTG

-235 VQYPCTLGERDAL
+235 EQYPCTLGERDAL
-248 LAEAYGSERAQA
+248 LAEEYGSEQAQA
-260 VESGTKTTELRIP
+260 VENGKKTTELRIP
-273 CENRLGSTAFTNA
+273 CEKRLGSTAFTNA
-286 GGGRI
+286 GGGQI

-301 MNTGLGLTAEQ
+301 MNTGLGLTPGQ
-312 AYDPYSAYKICI
+312 AYDPYSAYKIVI
-324 TFSDGST
+324 TYRDGST
-331 YTVIEHEYPEVYDCG
+331 YTVLEHEYPDVYACD

-354 SCGSTDN
+354 SCGSLDN
-361 HYLLIFNRLVNP
+361 EFLLIFNRLVDP
-373 EDVISVTVNGVG
+373 EDVVSVTVNGIE

>member
-1 MKKDQ
+1 MNKDQ
-6 FDISQFDISIGEFDA
+6 FDISIEEFDA
-21 PGEAHEFSER
+21 PGETHEFSER

-46 RPQWR
+46 RPQWQR
-51 KIASVAAAVALLI
+51 IASIAAAAALFI
-64 ATPFAV
+64 ATPFVV

-93 HQEPVYEAEKDS
+93 HQELVYEAEKDS

-111 PARNYAELD
+111 PARDYAELD

-132 EELSLS
+132 QELSLS

-146 TLLSAVRDDH
+146 TLLSAVRDNN

-173 NYSQLDNESKG
+173 DYSQLDNEAKG
-184 AWFSDNS
+184 AWFSEKS
-191 TFLFSIGNG
+191 TFLFNIGYG

-221 PLNTFGNG
+221 PLNTFGTG

-235 VQYPCTLGERDAL
+235 EQYPCTLGERDAL
-248 LAEAYGSERAQA
+248 LAEEYGSEQAQA
-260 VESGTKTTELRIP
+260 VENGKKTTELRIP
-273 CENRLGSTAFTNA
+273 CEKRLGSAEFTNA

-301 MNTGLGLTAEQ
+301 MNTGLGLTPEQ
-312 AYDPYSAYKICI
+312 AYDPYSAYKIVI
-324 TFSDGST
+324 TYKDGST
-331 YTVIEHEYPEVYDCG
+331 YTVVEHEYPDVYACG

-354 SCGSTDN
+354 SCGSLDN
-361 HYLLIFNRLVNP
+361 EYLLIFNRLVDP
-373 EDVISVTVNGVG
+373 EDVVSVTVNGIE

>member
-1 MKKDQ
+1 MNKDQ
-6 FDISQFDISIGEFDA
+6 FDISIEEFDA
-21 PGEAHEFSER
+21 PGETHEFSER

-46 RPQWR
+46 RPQWQR
-51 KIASVAAAVALLI
+51 IASIAAAAALFI
-64 ATPFAV
+64 ATPFVV

-93 HQEPVYEAEKDS
+93 HQELVYEAEKDS

-111 PARNYAELD
+111 PARDYAELD

-132 EELSLS
+132 QELSLS

-146 TLLSAVRDDH
+146 TLLSAVRDNN

-173 NYSQLDNESKG
+173 DYSQLDNEAKG
-184 AWFSDNS
+184 AWFSEKS
-191 TFLFSIGNG
+191 TFLFNIGYG

-221 PLNTFGNG
+221 PLNTFGTG

-235 VQYPCTLGERDAL
+235 EQYPCTLGERDAL
-248 LAEAYGSERAQA
+248 LAEEYGSEQAQS
-260 VESGTKTTELRIP
+260 VENGKKTTELRIP
-273 CENRLGSTAFTNA
+273 CEKRLGSTAFTNA
-286 GGGRI
+286 GGGQI

-301 MNTGLGLTAEQ
+301 MNTGLGLTPGQ
-312 AYDPYSAYKICI
+312 AYDPYSAYKIVI
-324 TFSDGST
+324 TYRDGST
-331 YTVIEHEYPEVYDCG
+331 YTVLEHEYPDVYACD

-354 SCGSTDN
+354 SCGSLDN
-361 HYLLIFNRLVNP
+361 EFLLIFNRLVDP
-373 EDVISVTVNGVG
+373 EDVVSVTVNGIE

>member
-1 MKKDQ
+1 MNKDQ
-6 FDISQFDISIGEFDA
+6 FDISIEEFDA
-21 PGEAHEFSER
+21 PGETHEFSER

-46 RPQWR
+46 RPQWQR
-51 KIASVAAAVALLI
+51 IASIAAAAALFI
-64 ATPFAV
+64 ATPFVV

-93 HQEPVYEAEKDS
+93 HQELVYEAEKDS

-111 PARNYAELD
+111 PARDYAELD

-132 EELSLS
+132 QELSLS

-146 TLLSAVRDDH
+146 TLLSAVRDNN

-173 NYSQLDNESKG
+173 DYSQLDNEAKG
-184 AWFSDNS
+184 AWFSEKS
-191 TFLFSIGNG
+191 TFLFNIGYG

-221 PLNTFGNG
+221 PLNTFGTG
-229 SLRMEI
+229 SLRMKIE
-235 VQYPCTLGERDAL
+235 QYPCTLGERDAL
-248 LAEAYGSERAQA
+248 LAEEYGSEQAQS
-260 VESGTKTTELRIP
+260 VENGKKTTELRIP
-273 CENRLGSTAFTNA
+273 CEKRLGSTAFTNA
-286 GGGRI
+286 GGGQI

-301 MNTGLGLTAEQ
+301 MNTGLGLTPGQ
-312 AYDPYSAYKICI
+312 AYDPYSAYKIVI
-324 TFSDGST
+324 TYRDGST
-331 YTVIEHEYPEVYDCG
+331 YTVLEHEYPDVYACD

-354 SCGSTDN
+354 SCGSLDN
-361 HYLLIFNRLVNP
+361 EFLLIFNRLVDP
-373 EDVISVTVNGVG
+373 EDVVSVTVNGIE

>member
-6 FDISQFDISIGEFDA
+6 FDISIEEFDA
-21 PGEAHEFSER
+21 PGETHEFSER

-46 RPQWR
+46 RPQWQR
-51 KIASVAAAVALLI
+51 IASIAAAAALFI
-64 ATPFAV
+64 ATPFVV

-83 GILGKKDVEA
+83 GLLGKKNVEA

-105 SYYIAY
+105 SYCIAY
-111 PARNYAELD
+111 PAREYAELD
-120 PETAKALIGDCV
+120 PEIAKALIGDCV
-132 EELSLS
+132 EELSIS

-146 TLLSAVRDDH
+146 TLLSAVRDNN

-173 NYSQLDNESKG
+173 NYSQLDNEAKG
-184 AWFSDNS
+184 AWFSEAS
-191 TFLFSIGNG
+191 TFLFNIGYG

-209 STDDKLYCYDYV
+209 STEDKLYCYDYV

-235 VQYPCTLGERDAL
+235 EQYPCTLGERDAL
-248 LAEAYGSERAQA
+248 LAEAYGSEQAMA
-260 VESGTKTTELRIP
+260 VENGKKSISIDIP
-273 CENRLGSTAFTNA
+273 CGNRLGSAEFTNA

-291 EMSPISMNID
+291 EMSPISMNVD
-301 MNTGLGLTAEQ
+301 MNTGLGLTPEQ
-312 AYDPYSAYKICI
+312 AYDPYSAYKIVI
-324 TFSDGST
+324 TYKDGST
-331 YTVIEHEYPEVYDCG
+331 YTVVEHEYPDVYACDG
-346 EYIDNTSY
+346 YIDNTSY
-354 SCGSTDN
+354 SCGSLDN
-361 HYLLIFNRLVNP
+361 EYLLIFNRLVNP
-373 EDVISVTVNGVG
+373 EDVVSVTVNGVE

>member
-1 MKKDQ
+1 MNKDQ
-6 FDISQFDISIGEFDA
+6 FDISIEEFDA
-21 PGEAHEFSER
+21 PGETHEFSER

-46 RPQWR
+46 RPQWQR
-51 KIASVAAAVALLI
+51 IASIAAAAALFI
-64 ATPFAV
+64 ATPFVV

-93 HQEPVYEAEKDS
+93 HQELVYEAEKDS

-111 PARNYAELD
+111 PARDYAELD

-132 EELSLS
+132 QELSLS

-146 TLLSAVRDDH
+146 TRLSAVRDNN

-173 NYSQLDNESKG
+173 DYSQLDNEAKG
-184 AWFSDNS
+184 AWFSEKS
-191 TFLFSIGNG
+191 TFLFNIGYG

-221 PLNTFGNG
+221 PLNTFGTG

-235 VQYPCTLGERDAL
+235 EQYPCTLGERDAL
-248 LAEAYGSERAQA
+248 LAEEYGSEQAQA
-260 VESGTKTTELRIP
+260 VENGKKTTELRIP
-273 CENRLGSTAFTNA
+273 CEKRLGSTAFTNA
-286 GGGRI
+286 GGGQI

-301 MNTGLGLTAEQ
+301 MNTGLGLTPGQ
-312 AYDPYSAYKICI
+312 AYDPYSAYKIVI
-324 TFSDGST
+324 TYRDGST
-331 YTVIEHEYPEVYDCG
+331 YTVLEHEYPDVYACD

-354 SCGSTDN
+354 SCGSLDN
-361 HYLLIFNRLVNP
+361 EFLLIFNRLVDP
-373 EDVISVTVNGVG
+373 EDVVSVTVNGIE

>member
-1 MKKDQ
+1 MNKDQ
-6 FDISQFDISIGEFDA
+6 FDISIEEFDA
-21 PGEAHEFSER
+21 PGETHEFSER
-31 YKKTRERNKQKYLYS
+31 YKKTRDRNKQKYLYS
-46 RPQWR
+46 RPQWQR
-51 KIASVAAAVALLI
+51 IASIAAAAALFI
-64 ATPFAV
+64 ATPFVV

-93 HQEPVYEAEKDS
+93 HQELVYEAEKDS

-111 PARNYAELD
+111 PARDYAELD

-132 EELSLS
+132 QELSLS

-146 TLLSAVRDDH
+146 TLLSAVRDNN

-173 NYSQLDNESKG
+173 NYSRLDNEAKG
-184 AWFSDNS
+184 AWFSEKS
-191 TFLFSIGNG
+191 TFVFNIGYG

-221 PLNTFGNG
+221 PLNTFGTG

-235 VQYPCTLGERDAL
+235 EQYPCTLGERDAL
-248 LAEAYGSERAQA
+248 LAEEYGSEQAQA
-260 VESGTKTTELRIP
+260 VENGKKTTELRIP
-273 CENRLGSTAFTNA
+273 CEKRLGSTAFTNA
-286 GGGRI
+286 GGGQI

-301 MNTGLGLTAEQ
+301 MNTGLGLTPGQ
-312 AYDPYSAYKICI
+312 AYDPYSAYKIVI
-324 TFSDGST
+324 TYRDGST
-331 YTVIEHEYPEVYDCG
+331 YTVLEHEYPDVYACD

-354 SCGSTDN
+354 SCGSLDN
-361 HYLLIFNRLVNP
+361 EFLLIFNRLVDP
-373 EDVISVTVNGVG
+373 EDVVSVTVNGIE